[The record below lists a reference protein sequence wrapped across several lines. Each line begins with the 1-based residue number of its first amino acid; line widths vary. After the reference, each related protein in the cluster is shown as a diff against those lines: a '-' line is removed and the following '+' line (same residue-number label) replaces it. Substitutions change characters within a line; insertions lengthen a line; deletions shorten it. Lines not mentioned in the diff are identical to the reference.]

1 MSVLAYLI
9 SQVLCELQVLG
20 NECVGISNIPGLV
33 QVTSFGESVCWHI

>member
-1 MSVLAYLI
+1 MLAYLI

-33 QVTSFGESVCWHI
+33 LVTSSGE

>member
-33 QVTSFGESVCWHI
+33 LATSFGE

>member
-9 SQVLCELQVLG
+9 TQVLCELQVLG

-33 QVTSFGESVCWHI
+33 RVTSSGE